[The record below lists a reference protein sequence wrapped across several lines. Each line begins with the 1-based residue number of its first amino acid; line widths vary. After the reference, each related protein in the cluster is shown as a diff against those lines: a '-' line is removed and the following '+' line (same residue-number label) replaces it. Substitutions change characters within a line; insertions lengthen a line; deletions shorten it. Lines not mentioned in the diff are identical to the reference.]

1 MHKQKAS
8 NLFQL
13 VNSNH
18 DESGIQVDQIAGK
31 IKKEIVNLPKI
42 KEEYPQLYE
51 VSIWLNCRE
60 MLLLLLSKVLL
71 SLN

>member
-60 MLLLLLSKVLL
+60 ILLLLLSKVLL

>member
-13 VNSNH
+13 VNSNR

-60 MLLLLLSKVLL
+60 ILLLLLSKVLL

>member
-60 MLLLLLSKVLL
+60 ILLLPLSKVLL